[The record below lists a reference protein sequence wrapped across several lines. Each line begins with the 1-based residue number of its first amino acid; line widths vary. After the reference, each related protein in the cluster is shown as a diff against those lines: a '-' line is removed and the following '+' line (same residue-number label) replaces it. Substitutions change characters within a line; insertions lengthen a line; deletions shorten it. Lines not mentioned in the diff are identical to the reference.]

1 MARFRTT
8 TQSCGGAAARAARR
22 VCLCVRARA
31 RANYLYNK
39 QAVYHPTTGANPFAT
54 VGFTGFVGAVS
65 GVNSVPLMISEI
77 GVSFP
82 DDSFGAESVNGIPFV
97 VLLKDI
103 LQARCVCVCVCARCV
118 RVAGVSVFAC
128 CVCRTTVLIGL
139 CVFCALVLRARCRD
153 WRCRCAGASISGVPP
168 TRFVGDCVQK
178 DTSLVGAIDRIT
190 SSNRTCDLIL
200 GVGDGSAKEFRAFEY
215 SASVANVFDD
225 TNMMPLNDT
234 WHPRMK
240 DIVYYGMDWYVGG
253 MHVVDRARR
262 ARARRGA
269 GSARGTTLR

>member
-1 MARFRTT
+1 M
-8 TQSCGGAAARAARR
+8 
-22 VCLCVRARA
+22 
-31 RANYLYNK
+31 
-39 QAVYHPTTGANPFAT
+39 
-54 VGFTGFVGAVS
+54 
-65 GVNSVPLMISEI
+65 
-77 GVSFP
+77 
-82 DDSFGAESVNGIPFV
+82 
-97 VLLKDI
+97 
-103 LQARCVCVCVCARCV
+103 CVCVCVCVCV
-118 RVAGVSVFAC
+118 RALCAC
-128 CVCRTTVLIGL
+128 GGCECVCVLRVPDYCAHRSL
-139 CVFCALVLRARCRD
+139 RFLRALVLRARCRD